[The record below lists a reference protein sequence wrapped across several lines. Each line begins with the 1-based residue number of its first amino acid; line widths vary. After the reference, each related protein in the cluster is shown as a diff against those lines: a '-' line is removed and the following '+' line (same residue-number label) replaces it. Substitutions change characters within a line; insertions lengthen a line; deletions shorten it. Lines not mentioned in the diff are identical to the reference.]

1 MHSPYKTNKINQKTV
16 KSFKESITK
25 YYSFKRTESNN
36 SAVKPKAQK
45 NTFSLKNTSPIANI
59 QDDLVENS
67 SVSESGGGGEKGER
81 EEGTPG
87 ERGPV
92 RL

>member
-1 MHSPYKTNKINQKTV
+1 M
-16 KSFKESITK
+16 
-25 YYSFKRTESNN
+25 
-36 SAVKPKAQK
+36 KPKAQK

-81 EEGTPG
+81 EEVTPG
-87 ERGPV
+87 KGTSSTLGINWRH
-92 RL
+92 